1 MRNIE
6 KLRSYF
12 LGKDPQLKE
21 TMADNSLRLIGIEGK
36 HFVLRTELLKRL
48 QELRKHVD
56 DKDKELQDA
65 IDDLIH
71 DLSLE
76 ETARED
82 ADRDL
87 QLNIDAEANT
97 RSTNDG
103 LLQGQLNMLTP
114 RVAGAEQDIDNLE
127 AKSFF
132 NVLTEDLN
140 IPEAEEV
147 TSLTESGWYYTGE
160 HQIYYGNNTDDAVVY
175 TQAIFYFYADS
186 GDQWFCFF
194 PPKMENGWDQICS
207 YLWFDNI
214 ENKWVYDGI
223 DITSSTA
230 GISDQST
237 DNSVPTSKA
246 VFDFVENELPE
257 NFVGTTGIDNGQA
270 GLVPAPQTS
279 DMGKYLNADGSW
291 KTVAVDTYSVE
302 KAEAPSSIST
312 GTITSTIKGIEA
324 PIELRNVNSTD
335 GFMGVEFA
343 EDNISTYV
351 CDGTEVQNQSY
362 YFTDYQRLGATHGKW
377 YRYFIMPPTSSG
389 DVFTFDYN
397 AGKTYLNGSL
407 FTITYTTT
415 EPTGMTKL
423 LFSHNVYEPS
433 GDYTTT
439 ISNSDNSESQTQTV
453 TWPSSLYT
461 SIVQDGDKY
470 YFIKRYEKIASY
482 NGETLGTGN
491 WTSTLGDLVTGA
503 TVYYAITPERTE
515 ITDSTLLAALD
526 GLNGMHTYDGN
537 TTVTTTSVSNHK
549 HFFRMYYKRT
559 AFNALAAHSQ
569 TAAATYEAKS
579 NKLSSTQAKSTSDTS
594 YPSCGYMFKHMV
606 NGNSYITDVWKGT
619 QAEYNLITNPS
630 STTLYI
636 IE

>member
-6 KLRSYF
+6 ALKNYF

-21 TMADNSLRLIGIEGK
+21 TMADNSLRLIGIPGK
-36 HFVLRTELLKRL
+36 NFVLRTELLKRL

-56 DKDKELQDA
+56 DSDKELQDA
-65 IDDLIH
+65 IDGLIH

-76 ETARED
+76 EAAREG

-87 QLNIDAEANT
+87 QNNIDAEANT

-103 LLQGQLNMLTP
+103 LLQGQLNNLTP

-132 NVLTEDLN
+132 NVLTEDLH
-140 IPEAEEV
+140 IPETEEV

-160 HQIYYGNNTDDAVVY
+160 HQVYYGDTLDAVVY

-246 VFDFVENELPE
+246 VYDFVGNELPG

-279 DMGKYLNADGSW
+279 DMGKYLKADGTW
-291 KTVAVDTYSVE
+291 ANINDTVFQELTSPVRIWDLAEGTY
-302 KAEAPSSIST
+302 KLP
-312 GTITSTIKGIEA
+312 
-324 PIELRNVNSTD
+324 
-335 GFMGVEFA
+335 
-343 EDNISTYV
+343 
-351 CDGTEVQNQSY
+351 
-362 YFTDYQRLGATHGKW
+362 
-377 YRYFIMPPTSSG
+377 
-389 DVFTFDYN
+389 
-397 AGKTYLNGSL
+397 AGC
-407 FTITYTTT
+407 
-415 EPTGMTKL
+415 
-423 LFSHNVYEPS
+423 
-433 GDYTTT
+433 
-439 ISNSDNSESQTQTV
+439 
-453 TWPSSLYT
+453 
-461 SIVQDGDKY
+461 
-470 YFIKRYEKIASY
+470 
-482 NGETLGTGN
+482 
-491 WTSTLGDLVTGA
+491 
-503 TVYYAITPERTE
+503 TVYYYGAT
-515 ITDSTLLAALD
+515 
-526 GLNGMHTYDGN
+526 N
-537 TTVTTTSVSNHK
+537 TTNYFTTGGPSYLFITEDTYNGDACKYYTCLFGLSATTTNVRSGGTSETTGTTKIFSFNLNYETTGFKVTSLSN
-549 HFFRMYYKRT
+549 
-559 AFNALAAHSQ
+559 A
-569 TAAATYEAKS
+569 
-579 NKLSSTQAKSTSDTS
+579 STDAQ
-594 YPSCGYMFKHMV
+594 YPSAKCVYDFANGKV
-606 NGNSYITDVWKGT
+606 NGNNFITDVWKGT
-619 QAEYNLITNPS
+619 QAEYDLIANPS